1 MYAPTEEF
9 MNHLKKW
16 EQLFLDF
23 HGLIIDYQPK
33 PIERLADI
41 VKAQFDYVDLKVILR
56 WSKIR
61 FYIWMKYLND
71 KLSVQN
77 NSLRMRA
84 VKKVLHHKY

>member
-1 MYAPTEEF
+1 

-61 FYIWMKYLND
+61 FYIRMKHLND

-84 VKKVLHHKY
+84 VKKVLHHRY